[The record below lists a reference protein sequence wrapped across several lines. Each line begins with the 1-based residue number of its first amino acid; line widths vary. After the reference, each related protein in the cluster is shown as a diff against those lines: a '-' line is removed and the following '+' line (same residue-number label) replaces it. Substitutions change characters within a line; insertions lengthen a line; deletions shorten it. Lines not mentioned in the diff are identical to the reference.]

1 MKGDKHMTNAEF
13 VEKAKA
19 LVRDYTNEN
28 LVEKNA
34 VIGTDDVFAVWDCY
48 ILGNIKALFATSL
61 RDGMCYEVTY
71 NKQKEEIYLDAY
83 RKIENRKY

>member
-1 MKGDKHMTNAEF
+1 MTNAEF
-13 VEKAKA
+13 VGKAKA

-34 VIGTDDVFAVWDCY
+34 VIGTEDVFVVWDCY
-48 ILGNIKALFATSL
+48 ILGNIKALLATSL
-61 RDGMCYEVTY
+61 RDGMFYEVTY
-71 NKQKEEIYLDAY
+71 NKQKDEIYLDAY

>member
-1 MKGDKHMTNAEF
+1 MTNAEF
-13 VEKAKA
+13 VEKAKT

-28 LVEKNA
+28 LDETNVMIVTE
-34 VIGTDDVFAVWDCY
+34 DVFVVWDCY

-71 NKQKEEIYLDAY
+71 NKQKDEIYLDAY
-83 RKIENRKY
+83 RKTENRKY

>member
-1 MKGDKHMTNAEF
+1 MTNAEF
-13 VEKAKA
+13 VGKAKT

-34 VIGTDDVFAVWDCY
+34 VIGTDNVFMVWDCR
-48 ILGNIKALFATSL
+48 ILGNIKALFATTL
-61 RDGMCYEVTY
+61 RDGMYYEVTY
-71 NKQKEEIYLDAY
+71 NKQKDEIYLDAY

>member
-1 MKGDKHMTNAEF
+1 MTNAEF
-13 VEKAKA
+13 VGKAKA

-34 VIGTDDVFAVWDCY
+34 VIGTEDVFVVWDCY
-48 ILGNIKALFATSL
+48 ILGNIKALLATSL
-61 RDGMCYEVTY
+61 RDGMFYEVTY